1 MRQFYL
7 IDTTLRD
14 GEQAPGVVFSLKEK
28 MQIASTL
35 DAAGVPELEIGTPA
49 ISTEE
54 VGNIKNLL
62 SQGFKFRSACWAR
75 ALEKD
80 IAATESTGVSQINIS
95 FPVSEILLMAMNKDW
110 KWVVTELRRLI
121 KTSKERFEF
130 VSVGAQDASRAKE
143 NDLIEFVALAHDCGA
158 SRVRLADTVGIMNP
172 VSVHNWFKRFSARF
186 PGVEFEFHGHN
197 DLGMATANTL
207 TALSSGCHCA
217 SLTVN
222 GLGERAGN
230 AALEEVVA
238 GLKTSYK
245 VNNGIDLKLLV
256 ELSDY
261 VAEVSGR
268 SLHPSKPVSGE
279 MAFKH
284 ESGIH
289 CNGLRKNPLTYQPF
303 LPDEVGRKTVF
314 VAGKHSGK
322 ATIQKIL
329 DDLDIKIDEKHFEH
343 ILDSL
348 KSRSIKE
355 NRCLTGDEVLAV
367 ALGCN
372 KG

>member
-1 MRQFYL
+1 
-7 IDTTLRD
+7 
-14 GEQAPGVVFSLKEK
+14 
-28 MQIASTL
+28 
-35 DAAGVPELEIGTPA
+35 
-49 ISTEE
+49 
-54 VGNIKNLL
+54 
-62 SQGFKFRSACWAR
+62 
-75 ALEKD
+75 
-80 IAATESTGVSQINIS
+80 
-95 FPVSEILLMAMNKDW
+95 
-110 KWVVTELRRLI
+110 
-121 KTSKERFEF
+121 
-130 VSVGAQDASRAKE
+130 
-143 NDLIEFVALAHDCGA
+143 
-158 SRVRLADTVGIMNP
+158 MNP
-172 VSVHNWFKRFSARF
+172 ISVHNLFKSFSARF
-186 PGVEFEFHGHN
+186 PDVEFEFHGHN

-207 TALSSGCHCA
+207 TALSSGCHCV

-222 GLGERAGN
+222 GIGERAGN

-238 GLKTSYK
+238 GLKTSYN
-245 VNNGIDLKLLV
+245 VDNDIDLKLLV
-256 ELSDY
+256 GLSDY

-322 ATIQKIL
+322 AAIQKIL
-329 DDLDIKIDEKHFEH
+329 DDLNIKVDKKHFDH

-355 NRCLTGDEVLAV
+355 KRGLTRDEVLSV
-367 ALGCN
+367 ALEC
-372 KG
+372 K